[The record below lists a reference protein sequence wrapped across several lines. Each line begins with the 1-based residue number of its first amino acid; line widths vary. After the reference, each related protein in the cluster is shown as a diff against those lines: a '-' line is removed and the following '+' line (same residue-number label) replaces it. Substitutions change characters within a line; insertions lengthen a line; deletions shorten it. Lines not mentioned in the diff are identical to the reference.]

1 MAPTAPAKVAPSA
14 SKGRPAGLFTWI
26 AVGVVV
32 VVVAALVII
41 KVAGGGPGGG
51 TDKFVPVSASINT
64 ELQSVPAT
72 VFNSVGTT
80 SSASSITPPYQ
91 LKKQPLL
98 TTTVAGKK
106 LPLVIYVGAEYCPFC
121 AAQRWATI
129 VALSRFGTFSNLGL
143 THSSSVDVYAN
154 TPSFT
159 FRNATYSSPYLALQ
173 TVETNTNIYDGS
185 TTSTPYTTLQTMTPA
200 QQAIFQKY
208 DTSSYLPISSQNDY
222 SIPFIT
228 FANQFL
234 ISGAS
239 YSPALLRGQTQSQIA
254 ATLSSTSSPIAD
266 AIIASA
272 NYQTAALCTLTDNKP
287 STVCTSSGVLTAKKA
302 MKL

>member
-1 MAPTAPAKVAPSA
+1 VAPSA
-14 SKGRPAGLFTWI
+14 PASATSRNAKGRPAGLFTWL

-32 VVVAALVII
+32 VVVAALVIV

-51 TDKFVPVSASINT
+51 SDPFVAAPSTISAQ
-64 ELQSVPAT
+64 LQSVPTA

-91 LKKQPLL
+91 LKNQPLL
-98 TTTVAGKK
+98 TETVAGKK

-159 FRNATYSSPYLALQ
+159 FRNAVYSSKYLALQ
-173 TVETNTNIYDGS
+173 TVETNTNVYNGS
-185 TTSTPYTTLQTMTPA
+185 TTGTPYSTLQTMTPA

-208 DTSSYLPISSQNDY
+208 DTSNYLPISASNDY

-228 FANQFL
+228 MGNQFL
-234 ISGAS
+234 VSGAS
-239 YSPALLRGQTQSQIA
+239 YSPALLSGQTQAQIA
-254 ATLSSTSSPIAD
+254 ATLSSTASPIAD

-272 NYQTAALCTLTDNKP
+272 NYQTAALCTLTHNQP
-287 STVCTSSGVLTAKKA
+287 STVCTSAGVLTAKKA

>member
-1 MAPTAPAKVAPSA
+1 MAPTAPTQSA
-14 SKGRPAGLFTWI
+14 SRAAKGRPAGLFTWL

-51 TDKFVPVSASINT
+51 SDPFVAVSSTISS
-64 ELQSVPAT
+64 ELQSVPAS

-80 SSASSITPPYQ
+80 SSAASITPPYQ
-91 LKKQPLL
+91 THGQSLL

-106 LPLVIYVGAEYCPFC
+106 LPLVLYVGAEYCPFC
-121 AAQRWATI
+121 AAQRWSTI

-159 FRNATYSSPYLALQ
+159 FRNVVYTSKYLALQ
-173 TVETNTNIYDGS
+173 TVETNTNIYNGS
-185 TTSTPYTTLQTMTPA
+185 TTGTPYTALQTMTPA

-208 DTSSYLPISSQNDY
+208 DTSNFLPISASNDY

-228 FANQFL
+228 LGNQFL
-234 ISGAS
+234 VSGAS
-239 YSPALLRGQTQSQIA
+239 YSPALLSGQTQAQIA
-254 ATLSSTSSPIAD
+254 ATLSSTTSPIAD

-272 NYQTAALCTLTDNKP
+272 NYQTAALCTLTHNQP
-287 STVCTSSGVLTAKKA
+287 VAVCTSSGVMTAKKA